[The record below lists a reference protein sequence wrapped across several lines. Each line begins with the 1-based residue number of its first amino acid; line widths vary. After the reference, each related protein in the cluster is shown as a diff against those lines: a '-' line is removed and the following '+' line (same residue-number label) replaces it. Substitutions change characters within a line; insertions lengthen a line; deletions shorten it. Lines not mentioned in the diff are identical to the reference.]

1 MVAEVQAV
9 DEDDADVE
17 PYRDWA
23 SHVVSCALVS
33 TTKRRDTLL
42 FETARS
48 PMPAGSGSSARR
60 YLRVVTPIAIASSVR
75 ASSGSRAAG

>member
-1 MVAEVQAV
+1 MSI
-9 DEDDADVE
+9 

-33 TTKRRDTLL
+33 ATKRRDTLL

-48 PMPAGSGSSARR
+48 PIPAGSGSNARR
-60 YLRVVTPIAIASSVR
+60 YLCVVTPIAIASSVR
-75 ASSGSRAAG
+75 ASSGSRAAA